1 MKVNQFIS
9 DDDEINIRKELEVAR
24 SLPAICYTS
33 QDFFS
38 LEEKHVFQRNWLC
51 VGRENQIPNNGDYFT
66 IDILS
71 DPLVIVRGK
80 DNNIRALSRICKHR
94 WMEIVVGKG
103 NTPNFKCPYHEWMYD
118 LEGNLKGAPGM
129 DREKFDK
136 SKCNLHS
143 LRVEIWKGF
152 IFLNYDD
159 QAISLDQSLSG
170 LNKKLEGYQLSEMI
184 SLDPIVYES
193 DWNWKVM
200 VENASE
206 VYHLG
211 LHKNTLISSLPTK
224 SSIIEDNNGPY
235 SFYRIPNKNGE
246 PLPTSFTPPST
257 LNKDQLS
264 EFVLCNVFPHHI
276 MIINPDQM
284 TWIQILPRSATS
296 HTLLFHLCFHPSAFR
311 DKAFFQKAKQSKWFL
326 QQIHDE
332 DIFACQSVQ
341 KGLFSR
347 YALPT
352 SFSYLE
358 KSIWQFHNWILDQFK
373 QVG

>member
-143 LRVEIWKGF
+143 LRVEIWQGF

-170 LNKKLEGYQLSEMI
+170 LNKKLEGML
-184 SLDPIVYES
+184 
-193 DWNWKVM
+193 
-200 VENASE
+200 
-206 VYHLG
+206 
-211 LHKNTLISSLPTK
+211 
-224 SSIIEDNNGPY
+224 
-235 SFYRIPNKNGE
+235 
-246 PLPTSFTPPST
+246 
-257 LNKDQLS
+257 
-264 EFVLCNVFPHHI
+264 
-276 MIINPDQM
+276 
-284 TWIQILPRSATS
+284 
-296 HTLLFHLCFHPSAFR
+296 
-311 DKAFFQKAKQSKWFL
+311 QKF
-326 QQIHDE
+326 I
-332 DIFACQSVQ
+332 
-341 KGLFSR
+341 
-347 YALPT
+347 T
-352 SFSYLE
+352 
-358 KSIWQFHNWILDQFK
+358 
-373 QVG
+373 